1 MGTKPKVPSI
11 QEQDDPG
18 DDSSEALFDSKANNT
33 FLRTVISLWHTLV
46 FIKKYYPLILLHDKG
61 FLSYW
66 LCSLESLKLMVCL
79 LSLFWEIL
87 TPKGSNTSI
96 RRHWFFS
103 HATNEESCNCGPHSP
118 FTKELLNASSIGN
131 FVPHDWRLLVRALL
145 KPGEYL
151 QWTVWFQDV
160 ARDHANSNAR
170 AGTPQNQITFEMLT
184 GTGQSLVE
192 NYLDCNNCSHLVLA
206 VCFLYL

>member
-1 MGTKPKVPSI
+1 M
-11 QEQDDPG
+11 
-18 DDSSEALFDSKANNT
+18 
-33 FLRTVISLWHTLV
+33 
-46 FIKKYYPLILLHDKG
+46 
-61 FLSYW
+61 
-66 LCSLESLKLMVCL
+66 
-79 LSLFWEIL
+79 
-87 TPKGSNTSI
+87 
-96 RRHWFFS
+96 
-103 HATNEESCNCGPHSP
+103 
-118 FTKELLNASSIGN
+118 ASSIGN
-131 FVPHDWRLLVRALL
+131 FVPHDWRLLIRALL

-151 QWTVWFQDV
+151 QWTMWFQDV